1 MKDKIIQGI
10 LNLIKVKS
18 IVTFV
23 AVAMFV
29 YCVITKQLEPATIT
43 AIIMLVFQNLFG
55 KTKNEGG
62 EQYGRSSFD
71 KRNGRGT
78 I

>member
-1 MKDKIIQGI
+1 MKEKVVQAF

-29 YCVITKQLEPATIT
+29 YGVVTKQLEAATIT
-43 AIIMLVFQNLFG
+43 AIIMMVFQNLFNKDSDKKEG
-55 KTKNEGG
+55 K
-62 EQYGRSSFD
+62 
-71 KRNGRGT
+71 
-78 I
+78 

>member
-1 MKDKIIQGI
+1 MKDKFLQGV

-29 YCVITKQLEPATIT
+29 YGVVNKQLEAATIT
-43 AIIMLVFQNLFG
+43 AIIMMVFQNLFN
-55 KTKNEGG
+55 KDSDKKEGM
-62 EQYGRSSFD
+62 
-71 KRNGRGT
+71 
-78 I
+78 